1 VSNETS
7 PSTVERAFQL
17 ARTGACHSVV
27 EIRRRLHVEG
37 YEGVQGHLNGSS
49 IQRQLREA
57 LAARGTSPGA
67 PNDAGADTEWS
78 GA

>member
-1 VSNETS
+1 MSNEANA
-7 PSTVERAFQL
+7 STVERAFQL

-37 YEGVQGHLNGSS
+37 YDGVHGHLNGST

-57 LAARGTSPGA
+57 LAARGISPSAG
-67 PNDAGADTEWS
+67 DAEANTE
-78 GA
+78 